1 MQLVDQFLRKVNYLR
16 VSVTD
21 RCDLRCVYCMKEK
34 MNFLPKKEILTL
46 EEIERLCDN
55 FIELGVE
62 KIRLTG
68 GEPLVRKNILSLIE
82 NLNKKKSYT
91 NLKEITLTTNG
102 SLLKK
107 YAKDLKNN
115 GVDRINVSLDTIIKD
130 QYKQITRLGNLDN
143 VLDGI
148 DESIAYN
155 EVSLMRQS
163 HQASKFQIK
172 INDVIRLNELI
183 CDGVLVS
190 TSAGSTAYNLSAHG
204 SILPLD
210 SKLLALTP
218 ISAFRPRRWRGALLS
233 EKSVIKIDVLNFEER
248 KTSVTAD
255 NIEFRNIKKVLIKSS
270 QDKNCKIL
278 FDKDHSIEDKIL
290 NEQFEY

>member
-1 MQLVDQFLRKVNYLR
+1 
-16 VSVTD
+16 
-21 RCDLRCVYCMKEK
+21 MKFHFISSNTSEAIK
-34 MNFLPKKEILTL
+34 AKKEYIDIYNQTAP
-46 EEIERLCDN
+46 
-55 FIELGVE
+55 ELAD
-62 KIRLTG
+62 IIIPIG
-68 GEPLVRKNILSLIE
+68 GDGI
-82 NLNKKKSYT
+82 
-91 NLKEITLTTNG
+91 
-102 SLLKK
+102 LLKSLHDFNELDK
-107 YAKDLKNN
+107 PFFGINYGSVGFLMNSSSNKDLNTVVKNSKSTDLKPLKMTA
-115 GVDRINVSLDTIIKD
+115 VDE
-130 QYKQITRLGNLDN
+130 DN
-143 VLDGI
+143 KIYD
-148 DESIAYN
+148 SIAYN

-172 INDVIRLNELI
+172 INDTTRMTELI

-233 EKSVIKIDVLNFEER
+233 EKNIIKVKVMNFKDR
-248 KTSVTAD
+248 KVSVTAD
-255 NIEFRNIKKVLIKSS
+255 NIEFRNIKEVTIQSS
-270 QDKNCKIL
+270 KDKNCKIL

>member
-1 MQLVDQFLRKVNYLR
+1 
-16 VSVTD
+16 
-21 RCDLRCVYCMKEK
+21 MKFHFISSNTSEAVK
-34 MNFLPKKEILTL
+34 AKKEYIGIYNQT
-46 EEIERLCDN
+46 DP
-55 FIELGVE
+55 ELAD
-62 KIRLTG
+62 IIIPIG
-68 GEPLVRKNILSLIE
+68 GDGI
-82 NLNKKKSYT
+82 
-91 NLKEITLTTNG
+91 
-102 SLLKK
+102 LLKSLHDFNELDK
-107 YAKDLKNN
+107 PFFGINYGSVGFLMNSSSNKDLNTVVKNSKSTDLKPLKMTA
-115 GVDRINVSLDTIIKD
+115 VDE
-130 QYKQITRLGNLDN
+130 DN
-143 VLDGI
+143 KIYD
-148 DESIAYN
+148 SIAYN

-172 INDVIRLNELI
+172 INDTTRMNELI

-233 EKSVIKIDVLNFEER
+233 EKNIIKVKVMNFKDR
-248 KTSVTAD
+248 KVSVTAD
-255 NIEFRNIKKVLIKSS
+255 NIEFRNIKEVTIQSS
-270 QDKNCKIL
+270 KDKNCKIL